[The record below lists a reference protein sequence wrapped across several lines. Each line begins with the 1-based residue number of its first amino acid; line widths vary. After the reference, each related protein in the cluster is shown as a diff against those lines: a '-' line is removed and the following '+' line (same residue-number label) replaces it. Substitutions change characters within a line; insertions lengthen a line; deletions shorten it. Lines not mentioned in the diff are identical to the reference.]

1 MPEHLAALREQA
13 RAATVKGDVE
23 QAIALLVSAAGRTQI
38 SEREY
43 RTLLLPLERAFVQVG
58 DTRSALTVL
67 AHAASSDESA
77 WCRVRP
83 ILSRVPPL
91 DRAVA
96 AEAQGRLTDAAGEM
110 ECAGR
115 IAAAAIYRER
125 AFDWDRAR
133 TLWARLARDSEGS
146 DTYVVALVFFNLA
159 RCARRCNDGVQARE
173 SFASC
178 VRRLEHAADH
188 FEAIGRRERA
198 FDCFQVLIQVGR
210 ENGAFENVLEGY
222 ANATRILRED
232 RLRNF
237 AFEFFDSA
245 IEDSVE
251 QSEFSAAATFARD
264 AADYARSLRM
274 TDQAQGY
281 TTRQGELWRAAA
293 KQQMQRGSPPA
304 TIANALLS
312 AILAFGEVEQLGRV
326 GQIYTE
332 LAGLDLDPVR
342 REHYARAALRYAA
355 TTDPAQPTGATL
367 QRGARSNSLTVSH
380 VWHADVLEWE
390 QRGSASEACAG
401 IMVDSHCVDATR
413 RAAMVARLAALHVE
427 GAAREASVEAPQ
439 MHLATRLGRVAHYA
453 VLSPL
458 EALFAQGGLGVKR
471 TVLDALARL
480 PFKRSFATVR
490 AALREGDPALVDDA
504 ANTLASLDF
513 AHAFDPLRRIF
524 DESSVPSVRSAALTA
539 LVRCDTSESTEFVL
553 GILEHGTSVDRAA
566 AVAAVRRA
574 PSRKIVDLARE
585 AMDRGPPEL
594 RATLRELLPGG
605 DRPTDGPVP

>member
-1 MPEHLAALREQA
+1 MA
-13 RAATVKGDVE
+13 KGDLE
-23 QAIALLVSAAGRTQI
+23 QAIALLVSAAGRTQV

-43 RTLLLPLERAFVQVG
+43 RTLLLPLEQAFVEVG

-67 AHAASSDESA
+67 THAASNDESA
-77 WCRVRP
+77 WSRVRQL
-83 ILSRVPPL
+83 LSRVPPH
-91 DRAVA
+91 DRAMV

-110 ECAGR
+110 ESAGR
-115 IAAAAIYRER
+115 IAAAAIYREK
-125 AFDWDRAR
+125 AFDWARAR
-133 TLWARLARDSEGS
+133 TLWSRLARDSEGS
-146 DTYVVALVFFNLA
+146 DAYVVALVFFNLA

-198 FDCFQVLIQVGR
+198 FDCFHVLIQVGR

-245 IEDSVE
+245 IDDSVE
-251 QSEFSAAATFARD
+251 HSEFSAAATFARD
-264 AADYARSLRM
+264 AADYARSLRL
-274 TDQAQGY
+274 TGEVQGY

-293 KQQMQRGSPPA
+293 KQQLQRGSPPEM
-304 TIANALLS
+304 IANALLS

-332 LAGLDLDPVR
+332 LACLGLEPRR

-355 TTDPAQPTGATL
+355 ASDPAQPTGAPV
-367 QRGARSNSLTVSH
+367 QRGARSSSPTAGH

-390 QRGSASEACAG
+390 QRGSASEACAS
-401 IMVDSHCVDATR
+401 IMVDSHGIDATR
-413 RAAMVARLAALHVE
+413 RAAMVARLAALQVE
-427 GAAREASVEAPQ
+427 GAAPQAAVEAPQ
-439 MHLATRLGRVAHYA
+439 MHLAKRLARVAHYA

-458 EALFAQGGLGVKR
+458 EAMYAQGGRGVKL
-471 TVLDALARL
+471 TVLEALSRL

-490 AALREGDPALVDDA
+490 AALREGDPTLVDEA
-504 ANTLASLDF
+504 AKTLASLDF

-524 DESSVPSVRSAALTA
+524 DESSAPSVRAAALTA
-539 LVRCDTSESTEFVL
+539 LVRCDTNESTEFVL
-553 GILEHGTSVDRAA
+553 GILEHGASVDRAA
-566 AVAAVRRA
+566 AVAAVRHA
-574 PSRKIVDLARE
+574 PARKIVDLARE
-585 AMDRGPPEL
+585 AMDRAPPEL
-594 RATLRELLPGG
+594 RATLSELLPGG
-605 DRPTDGPVP
+605 DRPADGPVP